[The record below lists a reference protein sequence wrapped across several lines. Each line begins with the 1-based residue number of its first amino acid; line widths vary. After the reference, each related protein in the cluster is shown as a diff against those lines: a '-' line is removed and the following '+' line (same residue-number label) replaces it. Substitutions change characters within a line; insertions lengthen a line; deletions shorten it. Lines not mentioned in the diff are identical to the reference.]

1 MRRLGTRGL
10 LLAAVPL
17 VFEIAFAMVVIV
29 MERSETREEADEL
42 RRKEIVASSYHLMSL
57 LVDTETGIRGYVI
70 TGEPRFT
77 EPYDRAMR
85 EVPGELRRLRTL
97 TAGFGGLEA
106 LVPPILED
114 PTTQRDRVAGGNPAG
129 GAAGGPDGNGEQ
141 EMDEIPAPA
150 DPVLA
155 AGPRHA

>member
-17 VFEIAFAMVVIV
+17 VYEIAFAMVVMV

-42 RRKEIVASSYHLMSL
+42 RRKEIVASSDHLMSL
-57 LVDTETGIRGYVI
+57 LVEPGAGIPGSVL
-70 TGEPRFT
+70 TGEPRFA

-97 TAGFGGLEA
+97 NAGF
-106 LVPPILED
+106 
-114 PTTQRDRVAGGNPAG
+114 
-129 GAAGGPDGNGEQ
+129 
-141 EMDEIPAPA
+141 
-150 DPVLA
+150 
-155 AGPRHA
+155 